1 MVGLPR
7 RPKLSQLKSIRIRQ
21 TPFFVLNLL
30 KEIHNRWTGRCDPKQ
45 KKKGWGA
52 SARERRDEKS
62 RTRLCFSLSFFL
74 TCQTHKAG
82 EGDQGRHD
90 LEECQHVGDG
100 ERQRD
105 GGGARVRRK
114 ENKDRTQSNQQQLN
128 A

>member
-1 MVGLPR
+1 M
-7 RPKLSQLKSIRIRQ
+7 
-21 TPFFVLNLL
+21 
-30 KEIHNRWTGRCDPKQ
+30 
-45 KKKGWGA
+45 GA
-52 SARERRDEKS
+52 SARERRDQKS

-82 EGDQGRHD
+82 EGDQG
-90 LEECQHVGDG
+90 
-100 ERQRD
+100 QRD

>member
-1 MVGLPR
+1 V
-7 RPKLSQLKSIRIRQ
+7 IRNKKR
-21 TPFFVLNLL
+21 
-30 KEIHNRWTGRCDPKQ
+30 KGGGR
-45 KKKGWGA
+45 
-52 SARERRDEKS
+52 RRDQKS

-82 EGDQGRHD
+82 EGDQG
-90 LEECQHVGDG
+90 
-100 ERQRD
+100 QRD